1 MKPRR
6 FSLVSV
12 SSLQILALLCAAIPA
27 WAQSSF
33 YLQQNDR
40 VVFYGDSITQ
50 QGQYNGFVET
60 YLLTHFPNLNVR
72 FINAGWSGDWIVGGG
87 GGTADE
93 RLARDVVANRPTVA
107 TFMLGMNDAA
117 YQDFDTAFFDV
128 YTKGYS
134 HLVESLRQ
142 SLPDLR
148 IILFQPSPFDDI
160 TRPPEYAL
168 HDGGYNKVIVRYG
181 EFVRQLAQQHGL
193 AVVDMNAP
201 LVAALE
207 KARSIDPKLAEKI
220 IPDRIHPSAAG
231 GLIMAAELLKAW
243 NAPAVVS
250 AVEIDAAHARVMRS
264 ENTLVTGLHKKP
276 GLSWMQADS
285 ALPLPLDPEDNAL
298 GLAVR
303 SSDVVAVLDQQTLQI
318 TGLKDARYSLRIDGE
333 EIGSW
338 AKEDL
343 AHGINLAPLPTPMLK
358 QALAVH
364 ALTARHNAIRLAQWQ
379 GVQVALQNE
388 NSPHVSEALKALDA
402 LEDELLQQQ
411 RATALP
417 QAHRFELVPQ
427 MGDSAK

>member
-1 MKPRR
+1 
-6 FSLVSV
+6 
-12 SSLQILALLCAAIPA
+12 
-27 WAQSSF
+27 
-33 YLQQNDR
+33 
-40 VVFYGDSITQ
+40 
-50 QGQYNGFVET
+50 
-60 YLLTHFPNLNVR
+60 
-72 FINAGWSGDWIVGGG
+72 
-87 GGTADE
+87 
-93 RLARDVVANRPTVA
+93 
-107 TFMLGMNDAA
+107 
-117 YQDFDTAFFDV
+117 
-128 YTKGYS
+128 
-134 HLVESLRQ
+134 
-142 SLPDLR
+142 
-148 IILFQPSPFDDI
+148 
-160 TRPPEYAL
+160 
-168 HDGGYNKVIVRYG
+168 
-181 EFVRQLAQQHGL
+181 
-193 AVVDMNAP
+193 
-201 LVAALE
+201 
-207 KARSIDPKLAEKI
+207 
-220 IPDRIHPSAAG
+220 
-231 GLIMAAELLKAW
+231 MAAELLKAW